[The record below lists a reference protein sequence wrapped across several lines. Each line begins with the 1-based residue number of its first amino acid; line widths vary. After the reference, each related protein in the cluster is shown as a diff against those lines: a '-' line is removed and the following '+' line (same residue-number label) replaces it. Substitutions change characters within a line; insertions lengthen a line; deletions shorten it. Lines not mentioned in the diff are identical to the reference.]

1 LSQATFTDNRAASG
15 GGAISSGV
23 VVRLTNC
30 VFRRN
35 SIEGSGGGAIDAA
48 SVTADHSVFENN
60 HAGHGGLGGAIA
72 AGKLS
77 VDSASFVDNGRHGS
91 GEGGAIFVAG
101 LSGADTV
108 TDSNFVGNKAQTGGA
123 IGASV
128 PSLTLTN
135 TDFASNEASQGGG
148 AVAMSPLTAAA
159 GNLVLEAGH
168 YFKNRAGGF
177 GGAVLGSGNST
188 DIYRTNFHGNVAQS
202 GGAIAQTTGK
212 LIMLDGDVNSN
223 EADRLGG
230 GGIRVGSGA
239 TATLTD
245 TTLFVNRSFQIDG
258 VSPYPVP
265 GGGLLNLGP
274 ATVIGGLLI
283 GNDPDDCAG
292 SGTTTGC

>member
-1 LSQATFTDNRAASG
+1 MVT
-15 GGAISSGV
+15 
-23 VVRLTNC
+23 LTNC
-30 VFRRN
+30 FFRRN

-60 HAGHGGLGGAIA
+60 HAGTGGLGGAIA

-77 VDSASFVDNGRHGS
+77 VDSASFIDNGRYGS

-108 TDSNFVGNKAQTGGA
+108 TDSSFVGNKAQTGGA

-135 TDFASNEASQGGG
+135 TDFASNEASQ
-148 AVAMSPLTAAA
+148 
-159 GNLVLEAGH
+159 
-168 YFKNRAGGF
+168 
-177 GGAVLGSGNST
+177 
-188 DIYRTNFHGNVAQS
+188 
-202 GGAIAQTTGK
+202 
-212 LIMLDGDVNSN
+212 
-223 EADRLGG
+223 GG

-265 GGGLLNLGP
+265 GGGLLNLGT
-274 ATVIGGLLI
+274 ATIVGGLLI